1 MPFARLAHFI
11 SRHRLALRDLTVIA
25 SVAGAGVT
33 LAYWVD
39 VFPNDHGV
47 GSRPRTIELDE
58 ALLVGALTLLMGIL
72 LFSLR
77 YAAQKQEMRRRV
89 AAEAEVRKLAFQD
102 ALTGLPNRRQFD
114 DALKAALASPPRSP
128 GMHGIFL
135 LDLNG
140 FKQINDIHGHGVGD
154 EVLVIVAQRLFGAM
168 REGDL
173 IARRGGDE
181 FAILALNLLGP
192 ESATNLARRV
202 IQALD
207 TPITTGKRE
216 HRVAVAIG
224 VAFVPG
230 DATTRE
236 EILRR
241 ADVAL
246 YRAKSERR
254 SALRFF
260 EEQMDHHI
268 HEHDRLAREL
278 RTALTARAL
287 EIVYQPTI
295 DLASGE
301 VVAFEVLPRWTHP
314 ELGEIPPQ
322 RFIPIAEEA
331 GLIHE
336 LAGQLLQQ
344 ACETARRWPDP
355 VRLAIDLF
363 PGQLQD
369 LQLPAAIL
377 RVLAEH
383 GIDPR
388 RLELE
393 VTESALV
400 RDLRAADT
408 MLKTLCAAGVRITL
422 DNFGTGYSTLY
433 HLRACKL
440 DKIKIDPV
448 FVTGMSSERDKARLV
463 SALVGLGQGLGLT
476 IAADGIV
483 TAGQSALL
491 AISGCQE
498 GQGEWISAPVSAA
511 ETTLLFQSRLPR
523 APQSS
528 DRLQLPGSAEEI
540 VGWADGSGL

>member
-1 MPFARLAHFI
+1 MSHVARLEHFL
-11 SRHRLALRDLTVIA
+11 SRHRFILRDLTVIA
-25 SVAGAGVT
+25 LVAGLGMT

-39 VFPNDHGV
+39 IFRNDPGA
-47 GSRPRTIELDE
+47 GPRRRTIELDE
-58 ALLVGALTLLMGIL
+58 ALLVGGLTLLMGIL

-77 YAAQKQEMRRRV
+77 YAAQKEEMRRRV

-114 DALKAALASPPRSP
+114 DALNAALASPPRSP
-128 GMHGIFL
+128 GMHGVFL

-140 FKQINDIHGHGVGD
+140 FKQINDIYGHNVGD
-154 EVLVIVAQRLFGAM
+154 ELLVVVAQRLFGAM

-173 IARRGGDE
+173 VARLGGDE
-181 FAILALNLLGP
+181 FAILAMHLLGP
-192 ESATNLARRV
+192 ESAANLARRV

-207 TPITTGKRE
+207 TPIATGKRE

-230 DATTRE
+230 DTMTRD

-246 YRAKSERR
+246 YRAKTERR

-268 HEHDRLAREL
+268 HEHDRLERAL
-278 RTALTARAL
+278 RTALTERAL
-287 EIVYQPTI
+287 EVVYQPTV
-295 DLASGE
+295 DLANGE
-301 VVAFEVLPRWTHP
+301 VVAFEVLPRWVHP

-336 LAGQLLQQ
+336 LAGQLLRQ
-344 ACETARRWPDP
+344 ACRTARLWPDH

-369 LQLPAAIL
+369 QELPAAIL
-377 RVLAEH
+377 GVLAEH
-383 GIDPR
+383 GIAPR

-408 MLKTLCAAGVRITL
+408 MLKSLSAAGVRITL
-422 DNFGTGYSTLY
+422 DNFGMGYSTLY
-433 HLRACKL
+433 HLRTCKL
-440 DKIKIDPV
+440 DKVKIDPV

-491 AISGCQE
+491 AVSGCQE
-498 GQGEWISAPVSAA
+498 GQGEWISGPVSAA
-511 ETTLLFQSRLPR
+511 ETTLLFQSRLPH
-523 APQSS
+523 APQPST
-528 DRLQLPGSAEEI
+528 LPQLLRADASA
-540 VGWADGSGL
+540 L

>member
-1 MPFARLAHFI
+1 M
-11 SRHRLALRDLTVIA
+11 
-25 SVAGAGVT
+25 
-33 LAYWVD
+33 
-39 VFPNDHGV
+39 
-47 GSRPRTIELDE
+47 
-58 ALLVGALTLLMGIL
+58 
-72 LFSLR
+72 R

-102 ALTGLPNRRQFD
+102 ALTGLPKRRQFD

-128 GMHGIFL
+128 GMHGVFL

-140 FKQINDIHGHGVGD
+140 FKQINDIYGHGVGD

-168 REGDL
+168 RAGDL
-173 IARRGGDE
+173 IARLGGDE
-181 FAILALNLLGP
+181 FSILALNLLGP

-314 ELGEIPPQ
+314 ELGEIPPPTLHSD
-322 RFIPIAEEA
+322 RRGSGHDSRARRTPVTTGLRDGASLARPRAVGYRPLSRSAA
-331 GLIHE
+331 GLAV
-336 LAGQLLQQ
+336 AGRDPPGVGR
-344 ACETARRWPDP
+344 AR
-355 VRLAIDLF
+355 
-363 PGQLQD
+363 
-369 LQLPAAIL
+369 
-377 RVLAEH
+377 
-383 GIDPR
+383 
-388 RLELE
+388 
-393 VTESALV
+393 
-400 RDLRAADT
+400 
-408 MLKTLCAAGVRITL
+408 
-422 DNFGTGYSTLY
+422 N
-433 HLRACKL
+433 
-440 DKIKIDPV
+440 
-448 FVTGMSSERDKARLV
+448 
-463 SALVGLGQGLGLT
+463 
-476 IAADGIV
+476 
-483 TAGQSALL
+483 
-491 AISGCQE
+491 
-498 GQGEWISAPVSAA
+498 
-511 ETTLLFQSRLPR
+511 R
-523 APQSS
+523 APAVSS
-528 DRLQLPGSAEEI
+528 SR
-540 VGWADGSGL
+540 